1 MHSVGVIIFTSEGR
15 LGTNQFTLQ
24 MQSQYYVQLRVGIST
39 EKPDF
44 VKVAQS
50 VLFQLEHFSTL
61 FPRRWNSRLLTLL
74 WLSGLENYLPL
85 ITESSK
91 GHFIKYI
98 SLPFPPASINWIHG
112 QEICINYR
120 ILYIYLLKVFLGV
133 IRLLWWLLWL
143 SAIKIIIYMECYA
156 RLCMETMK

>member
-1 MHSVGVIIFTSEGR
+1 MKREIENNYEMHSVGVIIFTSEGR

-74 WLSGLENYLPL
+74 
-85 ITESSK
+85 
-91 GHFIKYI
+91 
-98 SLPFPPASINWIHG
+98 
-112 QEICINYR
+112 
-120 ILYIYLLKVFLGV
+120 
-133 IRLLWWLLWL
+133 
-143 SAIKIIIYMECYA
+143 
-156 RLCMETMK
+156 